1 MRQRVDIA
9 GYTRRKGGR
18 SIVDLT
24 GKVFGLLT
32 VIELDPDREIG
43 KPLRWRCRCE
53 CGSTHF
59 LALGGSLKHGTT
71 ISCGCYRRGDPAV
84 NPTTHGL
91 SYDKRYKLLRNARLR
106 AQARGLDFDL
116 EISDIVLP
124 ELCPVLGTKISYGGG
139 RQNEN
144 SPSLDRIDS
153 SLGYTKGNVRVISWR
168 ANRIKSDATLS
179 ELEAIVSYI
188 KSNELEAMFA

>member
-1 MRQRVDIA
+1 MTCLEDSTEHV
-9 GYTRRKGGR
+9 RRKGGR
-18 SIVDLT
+18 NIVDLT

-59 LALGGSLKHGTT
+59 KALGGSLKHGTT
-71 ISCGCYRRGDPAV
+71 ISCGCYRRGDPAI
-84 NPTTHGL
+84 NATTHGL
-91 SYDKRYKLLRNARLR
+91 SYDRRYKILRNARLR
-106 AQARGLDFDL
+106 AQSRGLDFNIDY
-116 EISDIVLP
+116 SDIEMP
-124 ELCPVLGTKISYGGG
+124 ENCPVLGTKISYGGG

-153 SLGYTKGNVRVISWR
+153 SKGYVKGNVRVISWR
-168 ANRIKSDATLS
+168 ANRIKSDATLA
-179 ELEAIVSYI
+179 ELESIVRYI
-188 KSNELEAMFA
+188 RS

>member
-1 MRQRVDIA
+1 MQAEGIS
-9 GYTRRKGGR
+9 GYVGRKGGR
-18 SIVDLT
+18 IIVELT

-32 VIELDPDREIG
+32 VIELDPQREIG

-71 ISCGCYRRGDPAV
+71 ISCGCYRRGDPAI
-84 NPTTHGL
+84 NATTHGL
-91 SYDKRYKLLRNARLR
+91 SYDKRYKILRNARLR
-106 AQARGLDFDL
+106 AQSRGLDFNLDYD
-116 EISDIVLP
+116 DIVLP
-124 ELCPVLGTKISYGGG
+124 EVCPVLGTKISYGGG

-153 SLGYTKGNVRVISWR
+153 TLGYTKGNVRVISWR
-168 ANRIKSDATLS
+168 ANRIKSDATLA
-179 ELEAIVSYI
+179 ELEAIVGYI
-188 KSNELEAMFA
+188 KANEIEAMFG